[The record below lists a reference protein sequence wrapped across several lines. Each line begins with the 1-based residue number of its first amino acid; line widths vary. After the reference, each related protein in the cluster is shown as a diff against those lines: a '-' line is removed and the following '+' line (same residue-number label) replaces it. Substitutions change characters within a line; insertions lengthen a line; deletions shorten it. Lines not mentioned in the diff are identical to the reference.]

1 MFSESFTK
9 DFFMDIRGLTKFSLI
24 DFPGKLACI
33 LYAGGCNFRC
43 PYCHNPHLVIDH
55 ETQPQLSDQF
65 IFGFLENRKGKLEG
79 VVLSGGEPSNHP
91 GLVKFSEKIKALGY
105 LIKIDTNGSNPDVI
119 ADAHGKGLVDS
130 LGIDYKTISSSYG
143 DLTKCKIDN
152 IAGLVQKTISY
163 AINNNVTIDIR
174 TTVHKKLH
182 TSDVFMQMREE
193 LNSLGVSAW
202 TLQQFHDAEIIDDT
216 LTGEPTYS
224 DAELI
229 EIARNL
235 GNHTRV
241 RGLKGSFIFNS

>member
-1 MFSESFTK
+1 MLTIGL
-9 DFFMDIRGLTKFSLI
+9 FMDIRGLTKFSLI

-43 PYCHNPHLVIDH
+43 PYCHNPHLVMDP
-55 ETQPQLSDQF
+55 ESQPQLSDQF

-91 GLVKFSEKIKALGY
+91 GLVSFSEKIKALGY
-105 LIKIDTNGSNPDVI
+105 LIKVDTNGSNPDAI
-119 ADAHGKGLVDS
+119 ADAHAKGLVDA
-130 LGIDYKTISSSYG
+130 LGIDYKTTASLYG
-143 DLTKCKIDN
+143 VLSKCKIDN
-152 IAGLVQKTISY
+152 IAGLVQKTISH
-163 AINNNVTIDIR
+163 AIGNNISVDTR

-182 TSDVFMQMREE
+182 TPEILMQMREE

-202 TLQQFHDAEIIDDT
+202 TLQQFHPAEIIDDT

-224 DAELI
+224 DAELVG
-229 EIARNL
+229 IARSL

>member
-1 MFSESFTK
+1 
-9 DFFMDIRGLTKFSLI
+9 MDIRGLTKFSLI

-43 PYCHNPHLVIDH
+43 PYCHNPHLVLNPEI
-55 ETQPQLSDQF
+55 QPQLSDQF

-91 GLVKFSEKIKALGY
+91 GLVSFSEKIKALGY
-105 LIKIDTNGSNPDVI
+105 LIKIDTNGSNPDAI
-119 ADAHGKGLVDS
+119 ADAHGKGLVDA
-130 LGIDYKTISSSYG
+130 LGIDYKTTASSYCN
-143 DLTKCKIDN
+143 LTKCKN
-152 IAGLVQKTISY
+152 ENVSGLVKKTISY
-163 AINNNVTIDIR
+163 AIDNNIAVDTR

-182 TSDVFMQMREE
+182 SPEILTQMREE
-193 LNSLGVSAW
+193 LNGLGVSSW
-202 TLQQFHDAEIIDDT
+202 TLQQFHAAEILDDD
-216 LTGEPTYS
+216 LAGSPTYS

-229 EIARNL
+229 GIARNL

>member
-1 MFSESFTK
+1 
-9 DFFMDIRGLTKFSLI
+9 MDIRGLTKFSLI

-43 PYCHNPHLVIDH
+43 PYCHNPHLVLDPEI
-55 ETQPQLSDQF
+55 QPQLSDQF

-91 GLVKFSEKIKALGY
+91 GLVRFSEKIKALGY
-105 LIKIDTNGSNPDVI
+105 LIKIDTNGSNPDAI
-119 ADAHGKGLVDS
+119 ADAHGKGLVDA
-130 LGIDYKTISSSYG
+130 LGIDYKTTASSYC
-143 DLTKCKIDN
+143 DLTKCKNDKVS
-152 IAGLVQKTISY
+152 GLVQKTISY
-163 AINNNVTIDIR
+163 AIDNNIAIDTR

-182 TSDVFMQMREE
+182 SPEILTQMREE
-193 LNSLGVSAW
+193 LNGLGVSAW
-202 TLQQFHDAEIIDDT
+202 TLQQFHAAEILDDD
-216 LTGEPTYS
+216 LAGNPTYS

-229 EIARNL
+229 GIARNL

>member
-1 MFSESFTK
+1 
-9 DFFMDIRGLTKFSLI
+9 MDIRGLTKFSLI

-43 PYCHNPHLVIDH
+43 PYCHNPHLVLNPEI
-55 ETQPQLSDQF
+55 QPQLSDQF

-91 GLVKFSEKIKALGY
+91 GLVSFSEKIKALGY
-105 LIKIDTNGSNPDVI
+105 LIKIDTNGSNPDAI
-119 ADAHGKGLVDS
+119 ADAHGKGLVDA
-130 LGIDYKTISSSYG
+130 LGIDYKTTASSYC
-143 DLTKCKIDN
+143 DLTKCKN
-152 IAGLVQKTISY
+152 NNVSGLVQKTISY
-163 AINNNVTIDIR
+163 AIDNNIAVDTR

-182 TSDVFMQMREE
+182 SPEILTQMREE
-193 LNSLGVSAW
+193 LNGLGVSSW
-202 TLQQFHDAEIIDDT
+202 TLQQFHAAEILDDD
-216 LTGEPTYS
+216 LAGNPTYS

-229 EIARNL
+229 GIARNL